1 MSAFVCP
8 DMYTY
13 IMCIYI
19 YRYIYMHV
27 FVCLTVVPISN
38 GYVILEA
45 LEALVVLQLP
55 GANTW
60 MSLSRFCVKLE
71 SR

>member
-1 MSAFVCP
+1 
-8 DMYTY
+8 
-13 IMCIYI
+13 
-19 YRYIYMHV
+19 MHV